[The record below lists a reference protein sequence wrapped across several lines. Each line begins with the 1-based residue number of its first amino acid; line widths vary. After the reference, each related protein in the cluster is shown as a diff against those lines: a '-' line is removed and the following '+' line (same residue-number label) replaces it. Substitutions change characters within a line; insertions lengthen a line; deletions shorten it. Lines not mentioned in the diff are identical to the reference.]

1 MIYNIL
7 FFLKFYLQYE
17 RHHWRDNIILII
29 ILTFILILRRKYIF
43 TFLYISF
50 IYVNLFT
57 ILLILLRTP
66 KSVTIYETIEIII
79 AIIVIIAIIY
89 YYNNKDIDILKYL
102 NIFSKKINKDNDKM
116 FFQTYRS
123 ILITLYILLYIY
135 SQKKIINCFYK
146 IYTNLS
152 FGIYIAL
159 YTYIVF
165 TFFNFVLL

>member
-79 AIIVIIAIIY
+79 AIIVIAIIY

>member
-1 MIYNIL
+1 MIHNIL
-7 FFLKFYLQYE
+7 FFLKFYLQYK

-79 AIIVIIAIIY
+79 AIIVIAIIY

-123 ILITLYILLYIY
+123 ILITLYIYI
-135 SQKKIINCFYK
+135 I
-146 IYTNLS
+146 
-152 FGIYIAL
+152 IYI
-159 YTYIVF
+159 F
-165 TFFNFVLL
+165 TKKNNKLLL